1 MPSTDSIIKNYVE
14 FFRAGAKDPADLKHG
29 LEAEHFIVYKD
40 TKKAVPY
47 LGENG
52 VCALLHELSPHFDRE
67 YVDDGHLL
75 GLLSDAAELSL
86 EPGSQLEIST
96 AASASIAEM
105 AATYE
110 KIRTLIDPILESK
123 GQELVSIGY
132 QPATLAAEIELLPKT
147 RYRYMDTHFKQ
158 AGTHGINMMRA
169 TASCQVVLDYV
180 DEADFIEKYRA
191 ACILLPLLSLFAAN
205 SPVFEGEKN
214 DNPLIRTVIWRGV
227 DPARSCLVPSTFDE
241 DFSFA
246 AYAAYII
253 NQAAIFEMKNE
264 AAKKS
269 ARSVRAV
276 LAKKDAL
283 ITWDEDYL
291 LYLSL
296 VFPDVRLRQYI
307 EIRIADAMPTEK
319 SFAYVALIK
328 GLFSDM
334 AALRAW
340 LKPFPRSISA
350 ITAAQDAIMQ
360 EGLNALVYG
369 ESAARLLKQMRML
382 AEAGLTPEERIFLQ
396 SKA

>member
-1 MPSTDSIIKNYVE
+1 MPTTDSIIKNYVE
-14 FFRAGAKDPADLKHG
+14 FFRAGAKDPADLKYG

-52 VCALLHELSPHFDRE
+52 VCTLLHELSPHFDRE
-67 YVDDGHLL
+67 YRDDGHLL
-75 GLLSDAAELSL
+75 GLISDAAELSL

-110 KIRTLIDPILESK
+110 KIRGLIDPILESR
-123 GQELVSIGY
+123 GQELLSIGY
-132 QPATLAAEIELLPKT
+132 QPVSRAADIELLPKG
-147 RYRYMDTHFKQ
+147 RYRHMDAHFKQ
-158 AGTHGINMMRA
+158 TGTHGINMMRA

-180 DEADFIEKYRA
+180 DEADFIVKYRA
-191 ACILLPLLSLFAAN
+191 ACVLLPLLSLFAAN
-205 SPVFEGEKN
+205 SPFFEGEKN
-214 DNPLIRTVIWRGV
+214 ANPLIRTAVWRGV
-227 DPARSCLVPSTFDE
+227 DPARSCLVPATFDE

-269 ARSVRAV
+269 ARGVRAV
-276 LAKKDAL
+276 LAEKDAH
-283 ITWDEDYL
+283 ITWDDDYL

-307 EIRIADAMPTEK
+307 EIRIADALPPER

-334 AALRAW
+334 DALLAW
-340 LKPFPRSISA
+340 LKPFPHSISA
-350 ITAAQDAIMQ
+350 ITVAQDAIMQ
-360 EGLNALVYG
+360 DGLNALVFG
-369 ESAARLLKQMRML
+369 ESAHALLGQMMAL
-382 AEAGLTPEERIFLQ
+382 AEAGLTPGERIFLQ
-396 SKA
+396 SRR